1 MEKELKNIKV
11 LFVVDNS
18 DFIEKI
24 INIIRREYNL
34 IDSKTVIN
42 EADYRDSIISFN
54 PDIIISD
61 YSLAEFNTVQA
72 LRIRDELNPYLPL
85 IFIIESFNQDF
96 AENAIDFC
104 AVSFILKNNLEWLI
118 PAISKTIKRKLLE
131 KEKEETSR
139 SLNEI
144 NNVLDSFFNANKD
157 LMFIKDNNF
166 KYIHVNNATVKFF
179 GKPREMILYKTD
191 FDLLEESGAQACLK
205 SDMEVLGKKQIVVA
219 EENVKGRIYET
230 TKFPI
235 IFKNNRILIGAI
247 IRDITPQKNTEN
259 ELRERINELERF
271 DNLAVDREL
280 RIIELKN
287 EVNELLLQ
295 LGEAPKYKIVK

>member
-295 LGEAPKYKIVK
+295 LGEAPKYKIAK